1 MPCAA
6 AGAERSPGTRQGL
19 RQAPAPQPESG
30 CGSRSQGIVRAQAV
44 GPGAPHP
51 THIPPAS
58 RTSQPL
64 SPRPRSQGGG
74 PAAFLSSSL
83 VVARPDIIH
92 NDSVRPLFP
101 GRRRCR
107 GLHRGAPPGN
117 TPGIPELERGTCRPR
132 GWVQPDGGGNRS
144 HGPGIALVL
153 PPPHQGQTVPG
164 ETKAGSSDRGGLG
177 SPWCSSL
184 VLALPG
190 A

>member
-117 TPGIPELERGTCRPR
+117 TPGIPELERGTCRMGMGAA
-132 GWVQPDGGGNRS
+132 GWWWEPIPWSRHRPGTAPSTSGADYAWGN
-144 HGPGIALVL
+144 
-153 PPPHQGQTVPG
+153 QGREQ
-164 ETKAGSSDRGGLG
+164 
-177 SPWCSSL
+177 
-184 VLALPG
+184 
-190 A
+190 